1 MGHLP
6 RHRPGILTARAGA
19 VVLAV
24 CLPLFVP
31 ARPSAQVIDRV
42 LATVNGQPVTL
53 SDARAAVAL
62 GLVASPSTADDVSA
76 VLSELIERELVLV
89 EANRYAAP
97 VAADDAVNRRLS
109 EVRARFASDT
119 AFREALE
126 ANAMTERRLRERV
139 QDDLRI
145 AAYLDERFLA
155 AALPTDEEIARY
167 FEANRAEFVREG
179 RQLELDEAR
188 DLARER
194 TVDGRRRSLVA
205 EWVAQLRSRA
215 DVNIVSGPAR

>member
-6 RHRPGILTARAGA
+6 RHRSGILTARAGA
-19 VVLAV
+19 VALAA

-31 ARPSAQVIDRV
+31 APLSAQVIDRV
-42 LATVNGQPVTL
+42 LGTVNGEPITL

-62 GLVASPSTADDVSA
+62 GLARSPSGADDVSA
-76 VLSELIERELVLV
+76 VLAELIERELILGEV
-89 EANRYAAP
+89 NRYAAP
-97 VAADDAVNRRLS
+97 PAAADAVNRRLS

-126 ANAMTERRLRERV
+126 ANAMTEGRLRERV
-139 QDDLRI
+139 QDDLRV
-145 AAYLDERFLA
+145 AVYLDERFLA
-155 AALPTDEEIARY
+155 AALPTDEEIALY
-167 FEANRAEFVREG
+167 FEAHRTEFVRDG

-188 DLARER
+188 DLARESA
-194 TVDGRRRSLVA
+194 VAARRRSLVA

-215 DVNIVSGPAR
+215 DVNIVSERAR